1 MRLPKLRTC
10 LAFAAAPG
18 LAVAVALPAAAQPR
32 AANTH
37 AVAGATQTVI
47 LVLRDQNTNLPAR
60 SAQRSA
66 TVRRQQAPLV
76 AQLDSM
82 GARKIISTSI
92 LNAVIATVPSRDMA
106 ALAANPA
113 VAQVLPNATISGP
126 TPILADGPA
135 RGATPAKQAGAAVT
149 PPSCGTSTSPELDPE
164 ALTNIHATPAELGS
178 TNGAGVTVA
187 TIADGLDPANP
198 DFQRN
203 AAFASAGHPAGSPV
217 VSQVDF
223 SGDPAGT
230 STLGGEIFGDASS
243 IAAQGNQTYDLSQ
256 FVNVTH
262 PLPAGCDIKIVGAAP
277 GASVL
282 ALKAFGENSTTTNSN
297 LLQAINYAAMH
308 GVKVIN
314 ESFGGNPFP
323 DTAVDLT
330 REANDAAVAA
340 GITVVISTG
349 DAGFTSTIGSPS
361 TDPNVI
367 SVGASTTFRSY
378 AQYAFGGI
386 NDPSS
391 NGKVAD
397 NNISSLS
404 SGGFTQ
410 AGGTVDLVAPGDL
423 NWALCTPNLS
433 LFSDCFNENG
443 APSPIQSFGGTSESA
458 PLTSAAA
465 ADVIQAYASTH
476 GGADPSPAL
485 VKQILI
491 ATATD
496 IHAPTTE
503 QGAGLLNVAA
513 AVKMAKAVTGGS
525 ATPNAG
531 LLIGPNQINVQQRPG
546 GTVVRSI
553 SLTNTGTT
561 SITAHLSTRAL
572 TQAVGNSH
580 GTFCMQPNTTTPT
593 TACPANSPG
602 VLPIWS
608 GVSEVFQNV
617 HFTVPHSSRPDVLE
631 FAADYQFT
639 GQTSLLHFALLSP
652 NGTYEAYSLPQGL
665 ADFGQVEVANP
676 KPGTWT
682 AVFFTEQDGFT
693 KGALGTSGPVQWD
706 ARTMAYTP
714 AASISPGTITIP
726 AGKTLTAHVK
736 ITSPGMAG
744 DSSESVVVSAE
755 SQHNTIPVTIRTVV
769 PTEAHGGQFTGILT
783 GGNGRPGSQAQL
795 NTYVF
800 NVPRGE
806 RDLNVEL
813 HLQTD
818 PSDFLI
824 AYLENPEG
832 QILGYSDNI
841 IVNSSFNPNVLVF
854 SPFVDLYHV
863 APQAG
868 QWRVLLQW
876 MQPVTGL
883 ELTAKFRG
891 AIRFNSVH
899 VTSNL
904 PQSAVLK
911 QGKSSTFTVHVR
923 NTAQAPEAYF
933 VDARLHQSQTISLP
947 NQNSGANAAANPLP
961 LPLPNALGQQSFP
974 FYFVPSHTSELA
986 ANVTETSGTATVN
999 FELSYA
1005 PGDPDLE
1012 GVSNGTSAS
1021 LTFFEP
1027 EVSPGIW
1034 PLDPT
1039 EVGPFGPS
1047 GAPAAVVSDNL
1058 DVVTRAFDRAVT
1070 SSTGD
1075 MWSAFNG
1082 LSSTFTPVYL
1092 NPGQSATI
1100 TVTITPTASV
1110 GSNVSGTLYVSDLTL
1125 GQFIGAAN
1133 SNGDDIAAI
1142 PYRYVVGP

>member
-1 MRLPKLRTC
+1 MRLHKLRTC
-10 LAFAAAPG
+10 LAIVAAPG
-18 LAVAVALPAAAQPR
+18 LAVAIAVPAAAAPR
-32 AANTH
+32 AAH
-37 AVAGATQTVI
+37 PHRAVSGTQSVI
-47 LVLRDQNTNLPAR
+47 LVMRDQNTNMAPR

-66 TVRRQQAPLV
+66 AVRREQAPLI
-76 AQLDSM
+76 AQLKSI
-82 GARKIISTSI
+82 GARKIVSTSI
-92 LNAVIATVPSRDMA
+92 LNAVIATVPRSHLA

-113 VAQVLPNATISGP
+113 VAQVIPNATISGP
-126 TPILADGPA
+126 KPVVTDGPVKP
-135 RGATPAKQAGAAVT
+135 GTPAKQAGHAVT

-164 ALTNIHATPAELGS
+164 ALTNIHATPADLGS
-178 TNGAGVTVA
+178 TDGAGVTVA
-187 TIADGLDPANP
+187 TIADGLDTTNP

-203 AAFASAGHPAGSPV
+203 AAFASTSSPAGSPV

-230 STLGGEIFGDASS
+230 ATPGGEMFGDASS
-243 IAAQGNQTYDLSQ
+243 IAAQGNQTYDLSN

-282 ALKAFGENSTTTNSN
+282 ALKAFAENSTTTNSN

-323 DTAVDLT
+323 DSAVDLT

-340 GITVVISTG
+340 GITVVVSSG
-349 DAGFTSTIGSPS
+349 DGGFTSTIGSPS

-378 AQYAFGGI
+378 AQFAFGGI
-386 NDPSS
+386 NDPSA

-404 SGGFTQ
+404 SSGFTQ
-410 AGGTVDLVAPGDL
+410 AGGTVDLVAPGDS
-423 NWALCTPNLS
+423 NWALCTANLA
-433 LFSDCFNENG
+433 LFFECSNENG
-443 APSPIQSFGGTSESA
+443 GASPIESFGGTSESA

-485 VKQILI
+485 VKRILI
-491 ATATD
+491 STATD

-513 AVKMAKAVTGGS
+513 AVKMAKAVAGGS
-525 ATPNAG
+525 ATSNAG
-531 LLIGPNQINVQQRPG
+531 LLVGQTQINVQQGPHG
-546 GTVVRSI
+546 SSSRSI
-553 SLTNTGTT
+553 TLTNTGKT
-561 SITAHLSTRAL
+561 SVTAHLSTRAL
-572 TQAVGNSH
+572 SKTVGNSH
-580 GTFCMQPNTTTPT
+580 GTFCMQPDTAAPT

-608 GVSEVFQNV
+608 GVHEVFQNV
-617 HFTVPHSSRPDVLE
+617 HFKVPTSSRSDVLE

-639 GQTSLLHFALLSP
+639 GQSSLLHFALLSP

-665 ADFGQVEVANP
+665 ADFEQVEVANP
-676 KPGTWT
+676 QPGTWT

-693 KGALGTSGPVQWD
+693 PGALGTSGPVQWD
-706 ARTMAYTP
+706 ARTTAFTP
-714 AASISPGTITIP
+714 ASAISPSTITVA
-726 AGKTLTAHVK
+726 AGKKLTAHVK
-736 ITSPGMAG
+736 VTSPGTAG
-744 DSSESVVVSAE
+744 DSSESVVVSAN
-755 SQHNTIPVTIRTVV
+755 SQHATIPVTIRTVV
-769 PTEAHGGQFTGILT
+769 PTTTHGGQFTGVLT
-783 GGNGRPGSQAQL
+783 GGNGRAGTQAQM
-795 NTYVF
+795 NTYAF
-800 NVPRGE
+800 NVPRGQ

-818 PSDFLI
+818 PSDYLI
-824 AYLENPEG
+824 AYLEDPEG

-841 IVNSSFNPNVLVF
+841 IVDSSLSTVVF

-863 APQAG
+863 NPQAG

-876 MQPVTGL
+876 MQPVTGF
-883 ELTAKFRG
+883 ELSAKFGG

-899 VTSNL
+899 VTNTL
-904 PQSAVLK
+904 PHSGVLQ
-911 QGKSSTFTVHVR
+911 QGKPYTFKVHVK
-923 NTAQAPEAYF
+923 NTAKSPQAYF
-933 VDARLHQSQTISLP
+933 VDGRLGQDETISLP

-961 LPLPNALGQQSFP
+961 LPLPNTSGQPSFP
-974 FYFVPSHTSELA
+974 LYFVPSHTSELA
-986 ANVTETSGTATVN
+986 ASVTETSGTANVN
-999 FELSYA
+999 FELSYG

-1021 LTFFEP
+1021 LTFLEP
-1027 EVSPGIW
+1027 EISPGIW

-1039 EVGPFGPS
+1039 EVGPFGAS

-1058 DVVTRAFDRAVT
+1058 DVVTKAFDPAVT

-1082 LSSTFTPVYL
+1082 LSSTTFNPVYL
-1092 NPGQSATI
+1092 NPGKSATI
-1100 TVTITPTASV
+1100 TVTITPTASA
-1110 GSNVSGTLYVSDLTL
+1110 GSNVSGTLYVSNLTL
-1125 GQFIGAAN
+1125 GQLIGAAN
-1133 SNGDDIAAI
+1133 SDGDDIAAI
-1142 PYRYVVGP
+1142 PYHYVVGT

>member
-1 MRLPKLRTC
+1 MRLSKLRTC
-10 LAFAAAPG
+10 LAIAAAPG
-18 LAVAVALPAAAQPR
+18 LAVAIAVPAAAQPR
-32 AANTH
+32 AANSQ
-37 AVAGATQTVI
+37 AAAGPTQSVI
-47 LVLRDQNTNLPAR
+47 LILRDQNTNLPAR
-60 SAQRSA
+60 SAQRFA
-66 TVRRQQAPLV
+66 AVRNEQAPLV
-76 AQLDSM
+76 AQLGSM
-82 GARKIISTSI
+82 GARKIVSTST
-92 LNAVIATVPSRDMA
+92 LNAVIATVPTTGVA

-113 VAQVLPNATISGP
+113 VAQVIPNATISGP
-126 TPILADGPA
+126 TPTSADGPA
-135 RGATPAKQAGAAVT
+135 RPGTPAKQAGPAVT
-149 PPSCGTSTSPELDPE
+149 PPSCGTSTHPELDPE
-164 ALTNIHATPAELGS
+164 ALTNINATPAELGR
-178 TNGAGVTVA
+178 TDGAGVTVA
-187 TIADGLDPANP
+187 TIADGLDPTNP

-203 AAFASAGHPAGSPV
+203 AAFASAGNPAGSPV
-217 VSQVDF
+217 VTEVDF

-230 STLGGEIFGDASS
+230 ATLGGEMFGDASS
-243 IAAQGNQTYDLSQ
+243 IAAQGNQTYDLSN

-262 PLPAGCDIKIVGAAP
+262 PLPAGCDVKIVGAAP

-282 ALKAFGENSTTTNSN
+282 ALKVFAENSTSTNSS
-297 LLQAINYAAMH
+297 LLQAINYAVTH
-308 GVKVIN
+308 GAKVIN
-314 ESFGGNPFP
+314 ESFGSNPFP

-330 REANDAAVAA
+330 RAANDAAVAA
-340 GITVVISTG
+340 GVTVVVSSG
-349 DAGFTSTIGSPS
+349 DAGSTSTIGSPS

-386 NDPSS
+386 NDPSA

-410 AGGTVDLVAPGDL
+410 AGGTLDLVAPGDL
-423 NWALCTPNLS
+423 NWALCTPNLA
-433 LFSDCFNENG
+433 LYTECFNENG
-443 APSPIQSFGGTSESA
+443 APSPIESFGGTSESA

-476 GGADPSPAL
+476 GGTDPSPAL

-491 ATATD
+491 STATD
-496 IHAPTTE
+496 IGAPTTE

-513 AVKMAKAVTGGS
+513 AVKMAKAVAGGS

-531 LLIGPNQINVQQRPG
+531 LLVGPNQINVQQGPG
-546 GTVVRSI
+546 ASSVSSI
-553 SLTNTGTT
+553 TLTNTGTT
-561 SITAHLSTRAL
+561 SVTAHLSTRAL
-572 TQAVGNSH
+572 TQTVGNSQ
-580 GTFCMQPNTTTPT
+580 GTFCMQPDTTTPT

-608 GVSEVFQNV
+608 GVDEVFQNE
-617 HFTVPHSSRPDVLE
+617 HFTVPYSAAPDVLQ

-639 GQTSLLHFALLSP
+639 GQSSLLHFALLSP
-652 NGTYEAYSLPQGL
+652 DGTYEAYSLPQGL

-676 KPGTWT
+676 QPGTWT
-682 AVFFTEQDGFT
+682 AVFFTEEDGFT
-693 KGALGTSGPVQWD
+693 PGALGTSGPVQWD
-706 ARTMAYTP
+706 ASTMAYTP
-714 AASISPGTITIP
+714 ASSISPSAITIP
-726 AGKTLTAHVK
+726 AGKTLTADVK

-744 DSSESVVVSAE
+744 DSSESVVVSAG
-755 SQHNTIPVTIRTVV
+755 SQDNTIPVTIRTVV
-769 PTEAHGGQFTGILT
+769 PTNTGGGQFTGILT
-783 GGNGRPGSQAQL
+783 GGNGRGGAQAQL

-800 NVPRGE
+800 NVAPGE
-806 RDLNVEL
+806 RNLNVEL

-818 PSDFLI
+818 PQDYLI

-841 IVNSSFNPNVLVF
+841 VVNSSFNTTVF

-863 APQAG
+863 APEAG
-868 QWRVLLQW
+868 QWRILLQW

-883 ELTAKFRG
+883 ELSAPFSG

-904 PQSAVLK
+904 PPLAVLK
-911 QGKSSTFTVHVR
+911 QGTARTFRVNVT
-923 NTAQAPEAYF
+923 NTTQAPEAYF
-933 VDARLHQSQTISLP
+933 VDPRLNQNETISLP
-947 NQNSGANAAANPLP
+947 NVNSGANPAANPLP
-961 LPLPNALGQQSFP
+961 LPLPNAAGQFPFP

-986 ANVTETSGTATVN
+986 ASVTETSGTANVN
-999 FELSYA
+999 FELSYL

-1021 LTFFEP
+1021 LTFSEP
-1027 EVSPGIW
+1027 EVSPGLW

-1039 EVGPFGPS
+1039 EIGPFGPS

-1058 DVVTRAFDRAVT
+1058 DVVTQAFDPAVT

-1082 LSSTFTPVYL
+1082 LSSTFSPVYL

-1110 GSNVSGTLYVSDLTL
+1110 GSLVTGTLYVSDLTL
-1125 GQFIGAAN
+1125 GQVIGAAN
-1133 SNGDDIAAI
+1133 SDGDDIAAI
-1142 PYRYVVGP
+1142 PYRYVVVP

>member
-1 MRLPKLRTC
+1 M
-10 LAFAAAPG
+10 
-18 LAVAVALPAAAQPR
+18 AVALPAAAQPS
-32 AANTH
+32 AAS
-37 AVAGATQTVI
+37 ASASGPTQTVI
-47 LVLRDQNTNLPAR
+47 LVLRNQNANLAPR
-60 SAQRSA
+60 SAQRLA
-66 TVRRQQAPLV
+66 AVRSEQAPVV
-76 AQLDSM
+76 AQLGSM
-82 GARKIISTSI
+82 GASKVVSTSA
-92 LNAVIATVPSRDMA
+92 LNAVIATVPASGMS

-113 VAQVLPNATISGP
+113 VAQVIPNATIPGP
-126 TPILADGPA
+126 APTSADGPA
-135 RGATPAKQAGAAVT
+135 QGTTQAKQAGPTVA
-149 PPSCGTSTSPELDPE
+149 PPACGTAKKPELDPE
-164 ALTNIHATPAELGS
+164 ALADIHATPAELGS
-178 TNGAGVTVA
+178 IDGAGVTVA
-187 TIADGLDPANP
+187 TIADGLDTANP
-198 DFQRN
+198 DLQRN
-203 AAFASAGHPAGSPV
+203 AAFASAGSKAGSPV
-217 VSQVDF
+217 ATEVDF

-230 STLGGEIFGDASS
+230 PTAGGEMFGDVSS
-243 IAAQGNQTYDLSQ
+243 IAAQGNQKYDLSQ

-262 PLPAGCDIKIVGAAP
+262 PLPTGCDIKIVGAAP

-282 ALKAFGENSTTTNSN
+282 ALKVFAENSTTTNSAF
-297 LLQAINYAAMH
+297 LQAINYAVAH

-314 ESFGGNPFP
+314 ESFGSNPFP
-323 DTAVDLT
+323 ATAVDLT
-330 REANDAAVAA
+330 EEADNAAVAA
-340 GITVVISTG
+340 GITVVVSTG

-361 TDPNVI
+361 ADPNVI

-386 NDPSS
+386 NDPAA

-423 NWALCTPNLS
+423 NWALCSPNLT
-433 LFSDCFNENG
+433 LFTDCFNENG

-476 GGADPSPAL
+476 GGTDPSPAL
-485 VKQILI
+485 VKQILLS
-491 ATATD
+491 TATD
-496 IHAPTTE
+496 ISAPTTE

-513 AVKMAKAVTGGS
+513 AVKMAKAVAGGK
-525 ATPNAG
+525 ATANAG
-531 LLIGPNQINVQQRPG
+531 LLVGPNQIKVQQNPG
-546 GTVVRSI
+546 ASTVSSI
-553 SLTNTGTT
+553 TLTNTGTNPV
-561 SITAHLSTRAL
+561 TAHLSTRAL
-572 TQAVGNSH
+572 TQTVGNTT
-580 GTFCMQPNTTTPT
+580 GTFCMQPNTASPT
-593 TACPANSPG
+593 SACPANSPG

-617 HFTVPHSSRPDVLE
+617 HFTVPRSSQPDVLN

-639 GQTSLLHFALLSP
+639 GQSSLLHFALLSP

-676 KPGTWT
+676 VPGTWT

-693 KGALGTSGPVQWD
+693 PGALGTSGPVQWD
-706 ARTMAYTP
+706 ASTMAYTP
-714 AASISPGTITIP
+714 ASSISTSAVTVP
-726 AGKTLTAHVK
+726 AGQKVTAHVK
-736 ITSPGMAG
+736 ITSPSMAG
-744 DSSESVVVSAE
+744 DSSESVVVSAG
-755 SQHNTIPVTIRTVV
+755 SQDNTVPVTIRTMV
-769 PTEAHGGQFTGILT
+769 PTSASGGQFTGVLT
-783 GGNGRPGSQAQL
+783 GGNGRPGAQAQL
-795 NTYVF
+795 NTYAF
-800 NVPRGE
+800 NVPSGE
-806 RDLNVEL
+806 RNLNVEL

-818 PSDFLI
+818 PQDYLI
-824 AYLENPEG
+824 AYLENPDG
-832 QILGYSDNI
+832 QIVGYSDNI
-841 IVNSSFNPNVLVF
+841 VVNSAFNTTVF

-868 QWRVLLQW
+868 QWRILLQW

-883 ELTAKFRG
+883 ELSANFSG
-891 AIRFNSVH
+891 AINFNSVR
-899 VTSNL
+899 VSSNL
-904 PQSAVLK
+904 PQSVVLK
-911 QGKSSTFTVHVR
+911 QGQPSTFTVHVT
-923 NTAQAPEAYF
+923 NTATAPEAYF
-933 VDARLHQSQTISLP
+933 VDPRLDQDATISLP

-961 LPLPNALGQQSFP
+961 LPLPNAAGQPSFP

-986 ANVTETSGTATVN
+986 ANVTETSGTANVN

-1012 GVSNGTSAS
+1012 GVSTGTSAS

-1039 EVGPFGPS
+1039 EIGPFGPS

-1058 DVVTRAFDRAVT
+1058 DVVTQAFDPAVT

-1082 LSSTFTPVYL
+1082 LSSTFDPVYL

-1125 GQFIGAAN
+1125 GQFNGAAN
-1133 SNGDDIAAI
+1133 SDGDDIAAI
-1142 PYRYVVGP
+1142 PYSYTIGS

>member
-1 MRLPKLRTC
+1 MRLRKLRTC
-10 LAFAAAPG
+10 LAIVAAPG
-18 LAVAVALPAAAQPR
+18 IAVAVALPAAAQPS
-32 AANTH
+32 AAS
-37 AVAGATQTVI
+37 ASASGPTQTVI
-47 LVLRDQNTNLPAR
+47 LVLRNQNANLAPR
-60 SAQRSA
+60 SAQRLA
-66 TVRRQQAPLV
+66 AVRSEQAPVV
-76 AQLDSM
+76 AQLGSM
-82 GARKIISTSI
+82 GASKVVSTSA
-92 LNAVIATVPSRDMA
+92 LNAVIATVPASGMS

-113 VAQVLPNATISGP
+113 VAQVIPNATIPGP
-126 TPILADGPA
+126 APTSADGPA
-135 RGATPAKQAGAAVT
+135 QGTTQAKQAGPTVA
-149 PPSCGTSTSPELDPE
+149 PPACGTAKKPELDPE
-164 ALTNIHATPAELGS
+164 ALADIHATPAELGS
-178 TNGAGVTVA
+178 IDGAGVTVA
-187 TIADGLDPANP
+187 TIADGLDTANP
-198 DFQRN
+198 DLQRN
-203 AAFASAGHPAGSPV
+203 AAFASAGSKAGSPV
-217 VSQVDF
+217 ATEVDF

-230 STLGGEIFGDASS
+230 PTAGGEMFGDVSS
-243 IAAQGNQTYDLSQ
+243 IAAQGNQKYDLSQ

-262 PLPAGCDIKIVGAAP
+262 PLPTGCDIKIVGAAP

-282 ALKAFGENSTTTNSN
+282 ALKVFAENSTTTNSAF
-297 LLQAINYAAMH
+297 LQAINYAVAH

-314 ESFGGNPFP
+314 ESFGSNPFP
-323 DTAVDLT
+323 ATAVDLT
-330 REANDAAVAA
+330 EEADNAAVAA
-340 GITVVISTG
+340 GITVVVSTG

-361 TDPNVI
+361 ADPNVI

-386 NDPSS
+386 NDPAA

-423 NWALCTPNLS
+423 NWALCSPNLT
-433 LFSDCFNENG
+433 LFTDCFNENG

-476 GGADPSPAL
+476 GGTDPSPAL
-485 VKQILI
+485 VKQILLS
-491 ATATD
+491 TATD
-496 IHAPTTE
+496 ISAPTTE

-513 AVKMAKAVTGGS
+513 AVKMAKAVAGGK
-525 ATPNAG
+525 ATANAG
-531 LLIGPNQINVQQRPG
+531 LLVGPNQIKVQQNPG
-546 GTVVRSI
+546 ASTVSSI
-553 SLTNTGTT
+553 TLTNTGTNPV
-561 SITAHLSTRAL
+561 TAHLSTRAL
-572 TQAVGNSH
+572 TQTVGNTT
-580 GTFCMQPNTTTPT
+580 GTFCMQPNTASPT
-593 TACPANSPG
+593 SACPANSPG

-617 HFTVPHSSRPDVLE
+617 HFTVPRSSQPDVLN

-639 GQTSLLHFALLSP
+639 GQSSLLHFALLSP

-676 KPGTWT
+676 VPGTWT

-693 KGALGTSGPVQWD
+693 PGALGTSGPVQWD
-706 ARTMAYTP
+706 ASTMAYTP
-714 AASISPGTITIP
+714 ASSISTSAVTVP
-726 AGKTLTAHVK
+726 AGQKVTAHVK
-736 ITSPGMAG
+736 ITSPSMAG
-744 DSSESVVVSAE
+744 DSSESVVVSAG
-755 SQHNTIPVTIRTVV
+755 SQDNTVPVTIRTMV
-769 PTEAHGGQFTGILT
+769 PTSASGGQFTGVLT
-783 GGNGRPGSQAQL
+783 GGNGRPGAQAQL
-795 NTYVF
+795 NTYAF
-800 NVPRGE
+800 NVPSGE
-806 RDLNVEL
+806 RNLNVEL

-818 PSDFLI
+818 PQDYLI
-824 AYLENPEG
+824 AYLENPDG
-832 QILGYSDNI
+832 QIVGYSDNI
-841 IVNSSFNPNVLVF
+841 VVNSAFNTTVF

-868 QWRVLLQW
+868 QWRILLQW

-883 ELTAKFRG
+883 ELSANFSG
-891 AIRFNSVH
+891 AINFNSVR
-899 VTSNL
+899 VSSNL
-904 PQSAVLK
+904 PQSVVLK
-911 QGKSSTFTVHVR
+911 QGQPSTFTVHVT
-923 NTAQAPEAYF
+923 NTATAPEAYF
-933 VDARLHQSQTISLP
+933 VDPRLDQDATISLP

-961 LPLPNALGQQSFP
+961 LPLPNAAGQPSFP

-986 ANVTETSGTATVN
+986 ANVTETSGTANVN

-1012 GVSNGTSAS
+1012 GVSTGTSAS

-1039 EVGPFGPS
+1039 EIGPFGPS

-1058 DVVTRAFDRAVT
+1058 DVVTQAFDPAVT

-1082 LSSTFTPVYL
+1082 LSSTFDPVYL

-1125 GQFIGAAN
+1125 GQFNGAAN
-1133 SNGDDIAAI
+1133 SDGDDIAAI
-1142 PYRYVVGP
+1142 PYSYTIGS

>member
-1 MRLPKLRTC
+1 MRLRKLRIC
-10 LAFAAAPG
+10 LAIAAAPG
-18 LAVAVALPAAAQPR
+18 LAVAVALPAAAQPT
-32 AANTH
+32 AVSTSANGPTR
-37 AVAGATQTVI
+37 TVI
-47 LVLRDQNTNLPAR
+47 LILRNQNTNLAPR
-60 SAQRSA
+60 SAQRLA
-66 TVRRQQAPLV
+66 AIRAEQAPV
-76 AQLDSM
+76 ISQLGSM
-82 GARKIISTSI
+82 GAGKVVSTNS
-92 LNAVIATVPSRDMA
+92 LNAVIATVPMSGMS

-113 VAQVLPNATISGP
+113 VAQVIPNATIPGP
-126 TPILADGPA
+126 SPTLSDGPA
-135 RGATPAKQAGAAVT
+135 QGTTQAKQAGPSVA
-149 PPSCGTSTSPELDPE
+149 PPSCGTAKKPELDPE
-164 ALTNIHATPAELGS
+164 ALANIHATPAELGS
-178 TNGAGVTVA
+178 IDGAGVTVA

-203 AAFASAGHPAGSPV
+203 AAFASTGHAAGSPV
-217 VSQVDF
+217 VTEVDF

-230 STLGGEIFGDASS
+230 ATPGGEMFGDASS

-282 ALKAFGENSTTTNSN
+282 ALKAFAENSTTTNSN
-297 LLQAINYAAMH
+297 LLQAINYAVTH

-314 ESFGGNPFP
+314 ESFGGEPFP

-340 GITVVISTG
+340 GITVVVSSG
-349 DAGFTSTIGSPS
+349 DAGFTSTVGSPS

-378 AQYAFGGI
+378 AQFAFGGI
-386 NDPSS
+386 NDPAA

-404 SGGFTQ
+404 SGGFSQ
-410 AGGTVDLVAPGDL
+410 AGGTVDLVAPGDS
-423 NWALCTPNLS
+423 NWALCDPNLA
-433 LFSDCFNENG
+433 LFTECFNENN
-443 APSPIQSFGGTSESA
+443 APSPIENFGGTSESA

-465 ADVIQAYASTH
+465 ADVIQAYASKH
-476 GGADPSPAL
+476 GGTDPTPAL
-485 VKQILI
+485 VKEILTS
-491 ATATD
+491 TATD
-496 IHAPTTE
+496 IGAPATE

-513 AVKMAKAVTGGS
+513 AVKMAKSVAGGK
-525 ATPNAG
+525 ATAHAG
-531 LLIGPNQINVQQRPG
+531 LLVGPNQINVQQSPG
-546 GTVVRSI
+546 ATSASSI
-553 SLTNTGTT
+553 MLTNTGTD
-561 SITAHLSTRAL
+561 SVTAQLSTQAL
-572 TQAVGNSH
+572 IQTVGNSS
-580 GTFCMQPNTTTPT
+580 GTFCMQPNTAAPT

-608 GVSEVFQNV
+608 GVSEVFQNE
-617 HFTVPHSSRPDVLE
+617 HFTVPRSSRPDVLD

-639 GQTSLLHFALLSP
+639 GQSSLLHFALLSP

-676 KPGTWT
+676 QPGTWT

-693 KGALGTSGPVQWD
+693 PGALGTSGPVQWD
-706 ARTMAYTP
+706 ATTMAYAP
-714 AASISPGTITIP
+714 ASAISPSSVTIP
-726 AGKTLTAHVK
+726 AGHTLTAQVR
-736 ITSPGMAG
+736 ITSPASAG
-744 DSSESVVVSAE
+744 DSSESVVVTAG
-755 SQHNTIPVTIRTVV
+755 SQDTTIPVTIRTVV
-769 PTEAHGGQFTGILT
+769 PTNTKGGQFTGVLT
-783 GGNGRPGSQAQL
+783 GGNGRAGSQAQL

-800 NVPRGE
+800 NVPSGE

-818 PSDFLI
+818 PQDYLI
-824 AYLENPEG
+824 AYLENPDG
-832 QILGYSDNI
+832 QIVGYSDNI
-841 IVNSSFNPNVLVF
+841 VVNSSFDTTVF

-868 QWRVLLQW
+868 EWRILLQW

-883 ELTAKFRG
+883 ELSANFSG
-891 AIRFNSVH
+891 AISFNSVRAS
-899 VTSNL
+899 SNL

-911 QGKSSTFTVHVR
+911 QGQSSTFTVHVT
-923 NTAQAPEAYF
+923 NTASAPEAYF
-933 VDARLHQSQTISLP
+933 VDPRLNQDETISLP
-947 NQNSGANAAANPLP
+947 NQNSGADAGANPLP
-961 LPLPNALGQQSFP
+961 LPLPNGEGQPSFP
-974 FYFVPSHTSELA
+974 FYLVPSHTSELA
-986 ANVTETSGTATVN
+986 ANVTETSGTANVN

-1012 GVSNGTSAS
+1012 GVSTGPSAS
-1021 LTFFEP
+1021 LTFFQP

-1039 EVGPFGPS
+1039 EIGPFGPS

-1058 DVVTRAFDRAVT
+1058 DVVTQAFDSAVT

-1082 LSSTFTPVYL
+1082 LSSTFDPVYL

-1133 SNGDDIAAI
+1133 SDGDDIAAI
-1142 PYRYVVGP
+1142 PYSYTVGS

>member
-1 MRLPKLRTC
+1 MRLATLRIC
-10 LAFAAAPG
+10 LAIAAAPG
-18 LAVAVALPAAAQPR
+18 LAVAAAVPAAAQPL
-32 AANTH
+32 APSTSAS
-37 AVAGATQTVI
+37 GPATQTVI
-47 LVLRDQNTNLPAR
+47 LVLRDQNTNLAAR
-60 SAQRSA
+60 SAQRLA
-66 TVRRQQAPLV
+66 AIRAEQAPLIS
-76 AQLDSM
+76 QLGSM
-82 GARKIISTSI
+82 GARTVMSTNS
-92 LNAVIATVPSRDMA
+92 LNAVIATVPA
-106 ALAANPA
+106 AGMSALTANPA
-113 VAQVLPNATISGP
+113 VAQVIPNATIPGP
-126 TPILADGPA
+126 SPIVADGPA
-135 RGATPAKQAGAAVT
+135 QAATPAKQTGPSAT
-149 PPSCGTSTSPELDPE
+149 LPSCGTAKKPELDPE
-164 ALTNIHATPAELGS
+164 ALANIHATPAELGS
-178 TNGAGVTVA
+178 IDGTGVTVA
-187 TIADGLDPANP
+187 TIADGLDTTNP
-198 DFQRN
+198 DLQRN
-203 AAFASAGHPAGSPV
+203 AAFASAGSPAGSPV
-217 VSQVDF
+217 ATEVDF

-230 STLGGEIFGDASS
+230 PTEGGEMFGDVSS

-282 ALKAFGENSTTTNSN
+282 ALKVFAENSTTTNSAF
-297 LLQAINYAAMH
+297 LQAINYAVAH

-314 ESFGGNPFP
+314 ESFGSNPFP
-323 DTAVDLT
+323 ATAVDLT
-330 REANDAAVAA
+330 EEADNAAVAA
-340 GITVVISTG
+340 GITVVVSAG

-361 TDPNVI
+361 ADPNVI

-386 NDPSS
+386 NDPSA

-423 NWALCTPNLS
+423 NWALCTPNLT
-433 LFSDCFNENG
+433 LFTDCFNENG
-443 APSPIQSFGGTSESA
+443 APAPIQSFGGTSESA

-476 GGADPSPAL
+476 GGTDPSPAL

-491 ATATD
+491 STATD
-496 IHAPTTE
+496 IGAPTTE

-513 AVKMAKAVTGGS
+513 AVKMAKAIAGGK
-525 ATPNAG
+525 ATPHAG
-531 LLIGPNQINVQQRPG
+531 VLVGPNQINVQQNPG
-546 GTVVRSI
+546 ATSVSAI
-553 SLTNTGTT
+553 TLTNTGTN
-561 SITAHLSTRAL
+561 SVTAHLSTRAL
-572 TQAVGNSH
+572 TQTVGNST

-593 TACPANSPG
+593 AACPANSPG

-608 GVSEVFQNV
+608 GVSEVFQNE
-617 HFTVPHSSRPDVLE
+617 HFTVPRSSQPDVLD

-639 GQTSLLHFALLSP
+639 GQSSLLHFALLSP

-676 KPGTWT
+676 VPGTWT

-693 KGALGTSGPVQWD
+693 PGALGTSGPVQWD
-706 ARTMAYTP
+706 ASTMAYTP
-714 AASISPGTITIP
+714 ASSISPSTVRIP
-726 AGKTLTAHVK
+726 AGQTVTAHVR
-736 ITSPGMAG
+736 ITSPSTAG
-744 DSSESVVVSAE
+744 DSSESVVVSAD
-755 SQHNTIPVTIRTVV
+755 SQDNTVPVTIRTVV
-769 PTEAHGGQFTGILT
+769 PTNTKGGQFTGVLT
-783 GGNGRPGSQAQL
+783 GGNGRAGSQAQL
-795 NTYVF
+795 NTYAF
-800 NVPRGE
+800 NVPSGE

-818 PSDFLI
+818 PQDYLI
-824 AYLENPEG
+824 AYLENPDG
-832 QILGYSDNI
+832 QIVGYSDNI
-841 IVNSSFNPNVLVF
+841 VVNSAFNTTVF

-868 QWRVLLQW
+868 QWQILLQW
-876 MQPVTGL
+876 NQPVTGL
-883 ELTAKFRG
+883 ELSANFSG
-891 AIRFNSVH
+891 AINFNSVR
-899 VTSNL
+899 VSSNL
-904 PQSAVLK
+904 PQATVLK
-911 QGKSSTFTVHVR
+911 QGQPSTFTVHVT
-923 NTAQAPEAYF
+923 NTANAPEAYF
-933 VDARLHQSQTISLP
+933 VDPRLDQDQTISLP
-947 NQNSGANAAANPLP
+947 NQNAGANAAANSLP
-961 LPLPNALGQQSFP
+961 LPLPNAAGQPSFP

-986 ANVTETSGTATVN
+986 ANVTETSGTANIN

-1012 GVSNGTSAS
+1012 GVSAGTSAS

-1039 EVGPFGPS
+1039 EIGPFGPS
-1047 GAPAAVVSDNL
+1047 GASAAVVSDNL
-1058 DVVTRAFDRAVT
+1058 DVVTQAFDPAVT

-1075 MWSAFNG
+1075 MWSAFNE
-1082 LSSTFTPVYL
+1082 LSSTFDPVYL

-1142 PYRYVVGP
+1142 PYSYTIGS